1 MKRRVFSIIS
11 GIGVIIGLLI
21 VSYMI
26 IHNDITQ
33 LWKIAGLIS
42 FTAVCILYGM
52 VLYED
57 QIIKNNLPQTINQ

>member
-1 MKRRVFSIIS
+1 
-11 GIGVIIGLLI
+11 
-21 VSYMI
+21 MI

-42 FTAVCILYGM
+42 FTVVCILYGM

-57 QIIKNNLPQTINQ
+57 QIIKNNLPQTIN

>member
-1 MKRRVFSIIS
+1 MKRCVFSIIS
-11 GIGVIIGLLI
+11 GIGVVIGLLI

-42 FTAVCILYGM
+42 FTVVCILYGM

-57 QIIKNNLPQTINQ
+57 QIIKNNLPQTIN